1 MTDLDDKRKNE
12 AGRIIHGVAVAAT
25 SISSTMI
32 PYSADT
38 AALNSLYVGMIQALA
53 KLFGNDLDARGAAGI
68 LREVSGPLLG
78 NQASRT
84 LLGWI
89 PGLGNWVNTS
99 VTTGLTEALGWR
111 VYQYFSQEPRTPSTQ
126 NRRSQVF
133 ICYSHKDATHVDRLL
148 LHLRPVEKLLRIFV
162 DTSLA
167 PGVQWRKE
175 IQNALAEAR
184 VAVLFISA
192 DFAASDFIQKYEVP
206 SLIDSAKRELTIILP
221 IIVGPVVKTGIVSE
235 LLEYQSPAMD
245 LQPLIAMK
253 RPQREKAFVEIAGA
267 IIDACSDVGQ

>member
-1 MTDLDDKRKNE
+1 MTDSDEKRKNE
-12 AGRIIHGVAVAAT
+12 AGRIIHGVAVAAA

-38 AALNSLYVGMIQALA
+38 AALTSLHVGMIQALA
-53 KLFGNDLDARGAAGI
+53 RLFHRELDARSALGM
-68 LREVSGPLLG
+68 LHEVSGPLFG
-78 NQASRT
+78 NTASKT

-89 PGLGNWVNTS
+89 PGVGNWVNTS

-111 VYQYFSQEPRTPSTQ
+111 VYKYFEESCVSSVP
-126 NRRSQVF
+126 NRRNRVF
-133 ICYSHKDATHVDRLL
+133 ICYSHKDATHVNRLL
-148 LHLRPVEKLLRIFV
+148 IHLRPVEKLLQVFV

-167 PGVQWRKE
+167 PGVEWRKE
-175 IQNALAEAR
+175 IKAALTEAR

-221 IIVGPVVKTGIVSE
+221 IIVGPVVKTGVVSA

-245 LQPLIAMK
+245 FQPLITMK
-253 RPQREKAFVEIAGA
+253 RPQREKVFVEIAGA
-267 IIDACSDVGQ
+267 IIDACNLEK